1 MVCFEKILQRVLQAS
16 RHQGGQGGHGP
27 PTFLLGNYFL
37 SYEYFHFNLR
47 NTKIETKGEKYI
59 NATIVSKAHSL
70 SLSFYNVVIHN
81 MMFQNHSAR

>member
-1 MVCFEKILQRVLQAS
+1 MFTAALWYLDVQAP

-37 SYEYFHFNLR
+37 SCEYFHFNLR

-59 NATIVSKAHSL
+59 NATIFIFLQCGHT
-70 SLSFYNVVIHN
+70 
-81 MMFQNHSAR
+81 